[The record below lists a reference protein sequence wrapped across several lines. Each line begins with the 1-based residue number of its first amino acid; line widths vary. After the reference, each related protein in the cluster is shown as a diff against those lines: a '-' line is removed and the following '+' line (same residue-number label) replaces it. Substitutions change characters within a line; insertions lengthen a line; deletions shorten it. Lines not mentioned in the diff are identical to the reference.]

1 MDAILKELS
10 SDGFSES
17 DASDFWS
24 DFDNLQK
31 AKIIR

>member
-1 MDAILKELS
+1 MTLRKLINSVDAEQY
-10 SDGFSES
+10 SDNPLY
-17 DASDFWS
+17 WS